1 MENSLD
7 RQPWVYERSAD
18 GSARFVLGTV
28 GSNPLICFGINPSTA
43 APNAL
48 DPTVRR
54 VSRFAAHNGYDSW
67 TMLNVYPQIATDP
80 RDLDCEHREALR
92 SENESHIANA
102 LGDHPRTLLAGWGDL
117 IGSRPYLSS
126 LLRPIV
132 QLASDARCGWM
143 SLGFPTKLGHPRHPL
158 YVRHD
163 APLQEFDMERYL
175 GDL

>member
-1 MENSLD
+1 MESSLD
-7 RQPWVYERSAD
+7 RQSWVYERSAD

-28 GSNPLICFGINPSTA
+28 GLNPLICFGINPSTA
-43 APNAL
+43 APTAL

-80 RDLDCEHREALR
+80 RDLDHEHREALR
-92 SENESHIANA
+92 SENEVHIATA
-102 LGDHPRTLLAGWGDL
+102 LGDQPHTLLAGWGDL

-132 QLASDARCGWM
+132 QLTADAGCGWV
-143 SLGFPTKLGHPRHPL
+143 SLGLPTKLGNPRHPL

-175 GDL
+175 GEL